1 LSCLFVISGTL
12 TDCFEYSL
20 TIIRIS
26 NFRDEANRQ
35 AVIEERIR
43 HYFNQLTVGCGDSTC
58 PNQNCASSPNFAHR
72 GIDNNRAAALALRLL
87 GDSEPMCFRH
97 SNSSDQNR
105 TSTRESTNRQSR
117 NTGAQTGSG
126 SNEIMEIPEASIA
139 PPVQERMEAGDPD
152 QERDE
157 DVELPDT
164 LEGSA
169 PTSSISEISPALS
182 RFLLHISGTSP
193 PTEALTNESA
203 VNTDPP
209 RHNYLLDLLES
220 ITKRNM
226 PKTEEGEEDSEFL
239 SPSATFVSKRV
250 KGLTLAEVQECIE
263 DCERSNQ
270 WTPLSKLLSE
280 VFRSLTALANSF
292 PRGGVVGGVAK
303 SSDIEMHP
311 TSSSSKAE
319 VMDSE
324 STPSTNNKKDE
335 PEKLRLFFNDESDPA
350 IPVNI
355 DEAREAYKLLLERPP
370 KSFEIET
377 TLTRHIMRL
386 LIVALRKFFRAPYLH
401 LPSSSSSHAA
411 AMLPSDPYIAQLE
424 ILNPLPGKESDKVQ
438 QWMVNLFATLYA
450 CPLITD
456 PLHFEPILPHLCQL
470 TVALPMA
477 TQARLC
483 RTWAQYAI
491 SRRNESGSSTTA
503 TTSEGGYWLLDLHR
517 ILMQQITLCCLT
529 LEPPSNNASSDLE
542 DTPTPNDDRVI
553 CDVSRVVRIV
563 FYASLLAGGCDPPEQ
578 LKREAA
584 EAEEILAETSAAAA
598 TSSSFSFR
606 VSLVS
611 CGTQLLLISLPIRQ
625 SRNPLGLRSLCAL
638 VLIDQCGLLVLSERA
653 ALRKDPI
660 GTILGISPN
669 DCRHP
674 LIPPKEFLNET
685 LNDFIVVEKDFAN
698 FRSKRSSPSSSSTG
712 WPEKLSFMELPFMLQ
727 TTTKITQLH
736 YDNRLNMLHERQG
749 AIFHALF
756 ATSNLDAALEMP
768 YFKIC
773 VNRDR
778 VLELTRMDAVGDLK
792 KQLYVEF
799 DGEQGIDEGG
809 PSKEFFQLI
818 VERIF
823 NPDYGMFVFEEE
835 SQCFWFNRNPM
846 AEELEREYCLIGT
859 ILGLAIYNS
868 VILDIH
874 FPAVLFRKLCGKLAS
889 GLEDLSD
896 GWPSL
901 AHGLQALLD
910 YDGDDFEGDHCIN
923 FVVNYKD
930 MFGQAVSHELI
941 PNGASIPV
949 TKANRQ
955 EFVDKTVDF
964 LLNTSVKKQFAA
976 FRKGFLLVN
985 YDFNELE
992 RVTEYEGDYNT
1003 ETPII
1008 RQFWSV
1014 VHSMS
1019 EEEQRRLLQF
1029 ATGTDRIPVGGMSR
1043 MKFVIAR
1050 QGPDS
1055 DRLPTAHTCFNVL
1068 LLPEYSSQEKLER
1081 CLRTAIDYSKGFGM
1095 F

>member
-1 LSCLFVISGTL
+1 MNET
-12 TDCFEYSL
+12 
-20 TIIRIS
+20 
-26 NFRDEANRQ
+26 NRQ
-35 AVIEERIR
+35 AFIEERIR

-58 PNQNCASSPNFAHR
+58 PNQNCASSPHFAHR
-72 GIDNNRAAALALRLL
+72 GIDNNRAAALSLRLL
-87 GDSEPMCFRH
+87 RDSEPMCFRY
-97 SNSSDQNR
+97 SNSSNQNC
-105 TSTRESTNRQSR
+105 TSGQEFDNRQSR
-117 NTGAQTGSG
+117 STGAQTS
-126 SNEIMEIPEASIA
+126 SENNELMETPETPIA
-139 PPVQERMEAGDPD
+139 PPAREGMEGGGPD
-152 QERDE
+152 QVRD
-157 DVELPDT
+157 DGVEFPDT
-164 LEGSA
+164 LEDST
-169 PTSSISEISPALS
+169 PTSSISEIAPALS

-193 PTEALTNESA
+193 PAEALTNESA
-203 VNTDPP
+203 IHTDPA
-209 RHNYLLDLLES
+209 RHHYFLDLLES

-239 SPSATFVSKRV
+239 STSANIVSKRV
-250 KGLTLAEVQECIE
+250 KGLTLAEVRECIE
-263 DCERSNQ
+263 ECERLNQ

-280 VFRSLTALANSF
+280 VFYSLTALANSF
-292 PRGGVVGGVAK
+292 PRGGVAVEK
-303 SSDIEMHP
+303 PIDIEMGP
-311 TSSSSKAE
+311 TSSSLSKAE

-324 STPSTNNKKDE
+324 STPITNNTKEE
-335 PEKLRLFFNDESDPA
+335 PEKLRLFLNEDSDPA

-355 DEAREAYKLLLERPP
+355 DEARQTYKLLLERPP
-370 KSFEIET
+370 KSFDIET
-377 TLTRHIMRL
+377 TLTRHIKRL
-386 LIVALRKFFRAPYLH
+386 LIVALRKFFRTPYSH
-401 LPSSSSSHAA
+401 LPPSSSSHASTI
-411 AMLPSDPYIAQLE
+411 LPPDPYIAQLE
-424 ILNPLPGKESDKVQ
+424 VLNPPPGKESDKVQ
-438 QWMVNLFATLYA
+438 QRMVNLFATLYA

-491 SRRNESGSSTTA
+491 SRRNESGRSATA
-503 TTSEGGYWLLDLHR
+503 TSEGGYWLLDLHR

-529 LEPPSNNASSDLE
+529 LEPPSNNTSSDLE

-578 LKREAA
+578 LKREVA

-606 VSLVS
+606 
-611 CGTQLLLISLPIRQ
+611 
-625 SRNPLGLRSLCAL
+625 
-638 VLIDQCGLLVLSERA
+638 SERA

-660 GTILGISPN
+660 GTILEISPN

-674 LIPPKEFLNET
+674 LIPLKEFLNET
-685 LNDFIVVEKDFAN
+685 LNDSIVVEKDFAN
-698 FRSKRSSPSSSSTG
+698 FRSKRSSSSNG

-727 TTTKITQLH
+727 TTTKIIQLH
-736 YDNRLNMLHERQG
+736 YDNRLNMLQERRG

-756 ATSNLDAALEMP
+756 ATSNSDAALEMP

-773 VNRDR
+773 VNRER
-778 VLELTRMDAVGDLK
+778 VVEDALIALELTRMDAVGDLK

-809 PSKEFFQLI
+809 LSKEFFQLI

-835 SQCFWFNRNPM
+835 SQCFWFNRSPL

-889 GLEDLSD
+889 GLEDLME

-910 YDGDDFEGDHCIN
+910 YDGDDFEDDHCIN
-923 FVVNYKD
+923 FVVNYKN
-930 MFGQAVSHELI
+930 MFGQAMTHELI

-976 FRKGFLLVN
+976 FRKGFLLVVGDTPLFHLFSPSEIELLLLGSQT

-992 RVTEYEGDYNT
+992 RVTEYEGDYNA
-1003 ETPII
+1003 ETPVI

-1014 VHSMS
+1014 VHSMP
-1019 EEEQRRLLQF
+1019 EEEQRKLLQF
-1029 ATGTDRIPVGGMSR
+1029 TTGTDRIPVGGMSR
-1043 MKFVIAR
+1043 MKFVIAK

-1068 LLPEYSSQEKLER
+1068 LLPEYSSKEKLDR
-1081 CLRTAIDYSKGFGM
+1081 CLRIAIDYSKGFGM